1 MEADRLAPWVK
12 LMHKLC
18 PRRHQSSW
26 EQGTTPV
33 PQGEDV
39 LTRWLVLAQMV
50 YRPQH
55 LRRARVTLN
64 PATPGPKK
72 I

>member
-26 EQGTTPV
+26 EQEATLVVQDGD
-33 PQGEDV
+33 GIA
-39 LTRWLVLAQMV
+39 RWLALVQKR
-50 YRPQH
+50 YCPPRQP
-55 LRRARVTLN
+55 RETVTLN
-64 PATPGPKK
+64 QAAN
-72 I
+72 